1 MQHENQSSPPRT
13 TSIGTSCPA
22 DYTHQPILPPHDHE
36 QTGQSRTAQHLTT
49 CMGAHSRHQPSGTK
63 QPSQANNV
71 NSKKVLAPKV
81 PHADP
86 TPPRSITT
94 THTPANTT
102 RTAGRPDHKSQQPR
116 GTREPLG
123 GAGVGRLAPILAAL
137 FRNPVLTPGE
147 ERRKMPRW
155 GFPPQI

>member
-1 MQHENQSSPPRT
+1 M
-13 TSIGTSCPA
+13 
-22 DYTHQPILPPHDHE
+22 LPPHDHE

-94 THTPANTT
+94 THTPAKYY
-102 RTAGRPDHKSQQPR
+102 PDR
-116 GTREPLG
+116 GTPRPQKSTATRDQRASRWCRRRPTRAHFGGFVPEPH
-123 GAGVGRLAPILAAL
+123 VDTR
-137 FRNPVLTPGE
+137 RR
-147 ERRKMPRW
+147 RRKMPRW
-155 GFPPQI
+155 GFPPQILNRVRRGRGRGAYLHGYPCPLRST